1 MNTDEDLEPR
11 TLTFDDID
19 TGDNLYWMDVL
30 TSRDWSQEPQT
41 VDGDDL
47 MFVIQ
52 KDGTVIKL

>member
-1 MNTDEDLEPR
+1 MDSEDLEPK
-11 TLTFDDID
+11 TLEFDDID

-30 TSRDWSQEPQT
+30 TSRDWNEEPQT
-41 VDGDDL
+41 AEEDKT